1 MSAGDVEER
10 GSSRDSALQLVISLS
25 LWCAINRN
33 KNIRFSAC
41 VYTALLVKL
50 NAHLSS
56 STLYLHRL
64 IATVYQVHCI
74 QGKSHEPDC
83 KISLRS
89 GAMARYYAITPAVV
103 SLHALL
109 ALALLP
115 ANALPLINIGNLV
128 VKVNIYAD
136 SQVYVLPVVVQR
148 VNM

>member
-1 MSAGDVEER
+1 
-10 GSSRDSALQLVISLS
+10 
-25 LWCAINRN
+25 
-33 KNIRFSAC
+33 
-41 VYTALLVKL
+41 
-50 NAHLSS
+50 
-56 STLYLHRL
+56 
-64 IATVYQVHCI
+64 
-74 QGKSHEPDC
+74 
-83 KISLRS
+83 
-89 GAMARYYAITPAVV
+89 MARYYAITPAVV